1 MSARFEVDA
10 LLFDLDGTL
19 VDSVGDLALAANG
32 MLAELGRPARSLDEI
47 RRFVGKG
54 IPKLV
59 ERCLADATLSAGAFE
74 AAVDVFK
81 RHYAETNG
89 RVSQAYPG
97 VVDMLAALRAQGIPL
112 ACVTNKAAAFTEPL
126 LALTALAP
134 YFDVVVSGDT
144 LAVKKPHPGMLLHA
158 CAQLGVNIDR
168 ALMIGDSANDAESA
182 RAAGCPVLLMTWGY
196 TEGVPV
202 DTIECDGLLSSANA
216 LLQRVAPRA
225 P

>member
-1 MSARFEVDA
+1 MTRQFAVDA

-19 VDSVGDLALAANG
+19 VDSIGDLALAANA
-32 MLAELGRPARSLDEI
+32 MLAELGRPARSLEAI
-47 RRFVGKG
+47 RCFVGKG

-59 ERCLADATLSAGAFE
+59 ERCLADAPLTGAAFD
-74 AAVDVFK
+74 AAVEVFK
-81 RHYAETNG
+81 RHYAQTNG
-89 RVSQAYPG
+89 QVSQAYPG
-97 VVDMLAALRAQGIPL
+97 VVDMLTTLRAQGISM
-112 ACVTNKAAAFTEPL
+112 ACVTNKATAFTEPL
-126 LALTALAP
+126 LQLAGIASF
-134 YFDVVVSGDT
+134 FDAVVCGDT
-144 LAVKKPHPGMLLHA
+144 LDVKKPHPGMLLHA
-158 CAQLGVNIDR
+158 CEQLGVDI
-168 ALMIGDSANDAESA
+168 AHVLMIGDSANDAESA

>member
-1 MSARFEVDA
+1 MSQRFEVDA

-19 VDSVGDLALAANG
+19 VDSIGDLALAANA
-32 MLAELGRPARSLDEI
+32 MLDELGRPARSLDQI

-59 ERCLADATLSAGAFE
+59 ERCLADATLSNADFE
-74 AAVDVFK
+74 AAVAVFK
-81 RHYAETNG
+81 RHYADTNG
-89 RVSQAYPG
+89 RVSQVYPR
-97 VVDMLAALRAQGIPL
+97 VVDMLGALRAQGIAM

-126 LALTALAP
+126 LLQTGIASF
-134 YFDVVVSGDT
+134 FDVVVSGDT

-158 CAQLGVNIDR
+158 CAQLGVSIER
-168 ALMIGDSANDAESA
+168 TLMIGDSANDAESA

-216 LLQRVAPRA
+216 LLQRIAPRA

>member
-1 MSARFEVDA
+1 MSTRFEVDA

-19 VDSVGDLALAANG
+19 VDSIGDLALAANA
-32 MLAELGRPARSLDEI
+32 MLDELGRPARSLDQV

-59 ERCLADATLSAGAFE
+59 ERCLADATLSDADFE
-74 AAVDVFK
+74 AAVAVFK
-81 RHYAETNG
+81 RHYADTNG
-89 RVSQAYPG
+89 RVSQVYPG
-97 VVDMLAALRAQGIPL
+97 VVDMLGALRAQGIVM

-126 LALTALAP
+126 LQQTGIASF
-134 YFDVVVSGDT
+134 FDVVVSGDT

-158 CAQLGVNIDR
+158 CAQLGVSIER
-168 ALMIGDSANDAESA
+168 TLMIGDSANDAESA

-216 LLQRVAPRA
+216 LLQRIAPRA

>member
-1 MSARFEVDA
+1 MSTRFEVDA

-19 VDSVGDLALAANG
+19 VDSIGDLALAANA
-32 MLAELGRPARSLDEI
+32 MLAELGRPVRALDEI

-59 ERCLADATLSAGAFE
+59 ERCLADAPLAGTDFD
-74 AAVDVFK
+74 AAVEVFK
-81 RHYAETNG
+81 RHYADTNG
-89 RVSQAYPG
+89 RVSQVYPG
-97 VVDMLAALRAQGIPL
+97 VVELLAALRAQGIAM

-126 LALTALAP
+126 LQQTGIAP
-134 YFDVVVSGDT
+134 FFDAVVSGDT
-144 LAVKKPHPGMLLHA
+144 LDVKKPHPGMLLHA
-158 CAQLGVNIDR
+158 CAQLGVSIDR
-168 ALMIGDSANDAESA
+168 ALMVGDSANDAESA

-216 LLQRVAPRA
+216 LLQRIAPRA

>member
-1 MSARFEVDA
+1 MSTRFEVDA

-19 VDSVGDLALAANG
+19 VDSIGDLALAANG
-32 MLAELGRPARSLDEI
+32 MLDELGRPARTLEEV

-59 ERCLADATLSAGAFE
+59 ERCLGDAALPDADFE
-74 AAVDVFK
+74 AAVEVFK
-81 RHYAETNG
+81 RHYAQTNG

-97 VVDMLAALRAQGIPL
+97 VVEMLDTLRRQGLPMG
-112 ACVTNKAAAFTEPL
+112 CVTNKAAAFTEPL
-126 LALTALAP
+126 LQQTGLAP

-144 LAVKKPHPGMLLHA
+144 LEVKKPHPGMLLHA
-158 CAQLGVNIDR
+158 CQRLGVDIAR
-168 ALMIGDSANDAESA
+168 TLMVGDSANDAESA

-216 LLQRVAPRA
+216 LLQRIAPRV

>member
-1 MSARFEVDA
+1 MSTRYAVDA

-19 VDSVGDLALAANG
+19 VDSIGDLALAANA
-32 MLAELGRPARSLDEI
+32 MLAELGRPARSLEEV
-47 RRFVGKG
+47 RCFVGKG

-59 ERCLADATLSAGAFE
+59 ERCLADAPLAGADFD
-74 AAVDVFK
+74 AALEMFQ
-81 RHYAETNG
+81 RHYTETNG

-97 VVDMLAALRAQGIPL
+97 VADMLAALRAQGIPM

-126 LALTALAP
+126 LQLTGIASF
-134 YFDVVVSGDT
+134 FDAVVCGDT
-144 LAVKKPHPGMLLHA
+144 RDVKKPHPGMLLHA
-158 CAQLGVNIDR
+158 CEQLGVEIGHV
-168 ALMIGDSANDAESA
+168 LMIGDSANDAQSA

>member
-1 MSARFEVDA
+1 MTRQFAVDA

-19 VDSVGDLALAANG
+19 VDSIGDLALAANA

-47 RRFVGKG
+47 SCFVGKG

-59 ERCLADATLSAGAFE
+59 ERCLADASLTDAAFD
-74 AAVDVFK
+74 AAVEVFK
-81 RHYAETNG
+81 RHYAQTNG
-89 RVSQAYPG
+89 QVSQAYPG
-97 VVDMLAALRAQGIPL
+97 VTDMLATLQAQGIPM

-126 LALTALAP
+126 LRLTGIATFFGA
-134 YFDVVVSGDT
+134 VVCGDT
-144 LAVKKPHPGMLLHA
+144 LDVKKPHPGMLLHA
-158 CAQLGVNIDR
+158 CEQLGVDI
-168 ALMIGDSANDAESA
+168 AHVLMIGDSANDAESA